1 MAITVIN
8 HPAAQHYLSILR
20 DVETPS
26 ERFRQVSDILASYV
40 VIEATRDLSLEDYPL
55 NTPLEPVIGKRLAET
70 IVVVPILR
78 AGLGMLQPVVDILPE
93 VEVGFVGLE
102 RDEDTALARSY
113 YCKLPPL
120 DGKRILL
127 VDPMLATGGSASYA
141 IQFIKER
148 GGEDLRFACIVAAPE
163 GVKAIEEAHPEIPVF
178 TAALDRELNEQKFIC
193 PGLGDYGDRL
203 YFT

>member
-1 MAITVIN
+1 MALTVID

-20 DVETPS
+20 DKETPS
-26 ERFRQVSDILASYV
+26 ERFRKVSDILASYV
-40 VIEATRDLSLEDYPL
+40 VIAATRDLPVEDFPL
-55 NTPLEPVIGKRLAET
+55 NTPLEPAIGKRLAGK

-102 RDEDTALARSY
+102 RDEETALARSY

-120 DGKRILL
+120 EGKRVLL

-141 IQFIKER
+141 IEFIKER
-148 GGEDLRFACIVAAPE
+148 GGEDLCFACIVAAPE
-163 GVKAIEEAHPEIPVF
+163 GVRAIEEAHPDLPIF
-178 TAALDRELNEQKFIC
+178 TAGLDRELNDQKYIC

-203 YFT
+203 YYT